1 MMRDALVN
9 SLESRSSDMAVK
21 SAPAEAATP
30 PVAPTPTETP
40 RPSAVQWNDKN
51 MATHFANVVNVQSTR
66 EQVDLFFGTNQTW
79 NVTDGAAVSV
89 DLTNRIILTPFAA
102 KRLLTVL
109 GGVLREYESRH
120 GSLQV

>member
-1 MMRDALVN
+1 MANPPTTADAQPTSQEPV
-9 SLESRSSDMAVK
+9 RR
-21 SAPAEAATP
+21 AT
-30 PVAPTPTETP
+30 V
-40 RPSAVQWNDKN
+40 VWNEKN

-79 NVTDGAAVSV
+79 NTSGSSDVTV

-102 KRLLTVL
+102 KRLWTVL

-120 GSLQV
+120 GALDVER